1 MRRIRTSGDA
11 TKESEFD
18 ILLMSVNSFILPT
31 LNKTLIVFF
40 FFLLPAYLGK
50 IAHKMKFLDEMN

>member
-18 ILLMSVNSFILPT
+18 ILLMSVNSFILPA
-31 LNKTLIVFF
+31 LNKTLFF

-50 IAHKMKFLDEMN
+50 LALKMKFLDEMN

>member
-31 LNKTLIVFF
+31 LNKTLIFF

-50 IAHKMKFLDEMN
+50 LALKMKFLDEMN

>member
-18 ILLMSVNSFILPT
+18 ILLMSVNSFILPA

-40 FFLLPAYLGK
+40 FPAPCL
-50 IAHKMKFLDEMN
+50 FREDSP